1 MSILSSQ
8 KQEFSIFL
16 KIVNLRVFDKSM
28 HCMELIL
35 TDLPK
40 PIMRDKFELAVTGKL
55 PKVNT
60 CVVKLCINVNYLLC
74 YTYFYRRVNSG
85 FNDNNFE

>member
-1 MSILSSQ
+1 MTILSSQ
-8 KQEFSIFL
+8 KQGFSIFL
-16 KIVNLRVFDKSM
+16 KIVNLRVFDKRM

-60 CVVKLCINVNYLLC
+60 CVVKLCINELLIMLHI
-74 YTYFYRRVNSG
+74 FL
-85 FNDNNFE
+85 